1 MRDEAIPTTDGTRDG
16 DGTELT
22 IGEAAELL
30 GITVRALRHW
40 ESIELLVPS
49 WRTLGG
55 HRLYVDADLER
66 AQRIL
71 VYREI
76 GLPLA
81 EVRELVDGGGDAREH
96 LERQRRLL
104 VDRASH
110 LRRIIGAV
118 DEMLEEMTVSEND
131 KNDKKMDPR
140 AAAEKF
146 GGGWRQDFADEAEA
160 RWGDTE
166 AWEQSQQANANRTEG
181 DWAQIFAEQE
191 QIVAMIA
198 GAVEDGTDPNSEL
211 GREVSAMHRGGI
223 AKHYD
228 CTHGRQVL
236 LARMYLF
243 DERFQK
249 SYGGEEP
256 TKWLVAAIEAD
267 ARANG
272 FDPENASWD

>member
-1 MRDEAIPTTDGTRDG
+1 MRDEAIPTTDGARDG

-40 ESIELLVPS
+40 ESIDLLVPS

-81 EVRELVDGGGDAREH
+81 EVRGLVDGDGDAREH

-118 DEMLEEMTVSEND
+118 DEMLEEMSMND
-131 KNDKKMDPR
+131 GKNTTMDAR

-160 RWGDTE
+160 RWGGTA
-166 AWEQSQQANANRTEG
+166 AWAQSQQANANRTEEE
-181 DWAQIFAEQE
+181 WAQMYADQE
-191 QIVAMIA
+191 ALVAKLAQAI
-198 GAVEDGTDPNSEL
+198 GDDVDPDSEL
-211 GREVSAMHRGGI
+211 GREVSALHRAGVE
-223 AKHYD
+223 KHYE
-228 CTHGRQVL
+228 CGYGRQVI
-236 LARMYLF
+236 LARMYLV
-243 DERFQK
+243 DERFHEA
-249 SYGGEEP
+249 YGGVEL

-267 ARANG
+267 ARAHG
-272 FDPENASWD
+272 VDPEAASWD

>member
-1 MRDEAIPTTDGTRDG
+1 MRDEAIPATDGTRDG

-40 ESIELLVPS
+40 ESIDLLVPS

-81 EVRELVDGGGDAREH
+81 EVRGLVDGDGDAREH

-118 DEMLEEMTVSEND
+118 DEMLEEMSMND
-131 KNDKKMDPR
+131 GKNTTMDAR

-160 RWGDTE
+160 RWGDTA
-166 AWEQSQQANANRTEG
+166 AWAQSQQANANRTEEE
-181 DWAQIFAEQE
+181 WAQMYADQE
-191 QIVAMIA
+191 ALVAKLTQAI
-198 GAVEDGTDPNSEL
+198 GDDIDPDSEL
-211 GREVSAMHRGGI
+211 GREVSALHRAGVE
-223 AKHYD
+223 KHYE
-228 CTHGRQVL
+228 CGHGRQVI
-236 LARMYLF
+236 LARMYMV
-243 DERFQK
+243 DERFHEA
-249 SYGGEEP
+249 YGGVEP

-267 ARANG
+267 ARAHG
-272 FDPENASWD
+272 VDPEAASWD

>member
-1 MRDEAIPTTDGTRDG
+1 MRDTTHDG

-40 ESIELLVPS
+40 ESIDLLVPS

-81 EVRELVDGGGDAREH
+81 EVRELVDGGGGAREH
-96 LERQRRLL
+96 LERQLRLL
-104 VDRASH
+104 AERASH
-110 LRRIIGAV
+110 LRRMIGAV
-118 DEMLEEMTVSEND
+118 DEMLEEMSMND
-131 KNDKKMDPR
+131 GKNTTMDAR

-166 AWEQSQQANANRTEG
+166 AWEQSQQANANRTEEE
-181 DWAQIFAEQE
+181 WAQMYADQE
-191 QIVAMIA
+191 ALVAKLAQAI
-198 GAVEDGTDPNSEL
+198 GDDVDPDSEL
-211 GREVSAMHRGGI
+211 GREVSAMHRAGVE
-223 AKHYD
+223 KHYE
-228 CTHGRQVL
+228 CGHGRQVI
-236 LARMYLF
+236 LARMYLV
-243 DERFQK
+243 DERFHEA
-249 SYGGEEP
+249 YGGVEL

-267 ARANG
+267 ARAHG
-272 FDPENASWD
+272 VDPEAASWD

>member
-40 ESIELLVPS
+40 ESIDLLVPS

-81 EVRELVDGGGDAREH
+81 EVRGLVDGYGDAREH

-118 DEMLEEMTVSEND
+118 DEMLEEMSMND
-131 KNDKKMDPR
+131 GKNTTMDAR

-160 RWGDTE
+160 RWGDTA
-166 AWEQSQQANANRTEG
+166 AWAQSQQANANRTEEE
-181 DWAQIFAEQE
+181 WAQMYADQEALVAKLEQA
-191 QIVAMIA
+191 IGDDV
-198 GAVEDGTDPNSEL
+198 DPDSEL
-211 GREVSAMHRGGI
+211 GREVSALHRAGVE
-223 AKHYD
+223 KHYE
-228 CTHGRQVL
+228 CGHGRQVI
-236 LARMYLF
+236 LARMYLV
-243 DERFQK
+243 DERFHEA
-249 SYGGEEP
+249 YGGVEP

-267 ARANG
+267 ARAHG
-272 FDPENASWD
+272 VDPEAASWD

>member
-1 MRDEAIPTTDGTRDG
+1 MRDEAIPTTDGARDG

-40 ESIELLVPS
+40 ESIDLLVPS

-81 EVRELVDGGGDAREH
+81 EVRGLVDGDGDAREH

-118 DEMLEEMTVSEND
+118 DEMLEEMSMND
-131 KNDKKMDPR
+131 GKNTTMDAR

-160 RWGDTE
+160 RWGDTA
-166 AWEQSQQANANRTEG
+166 AWAQSQQANANRTEEE
-181 DWAQIFAEQE
+181 WAQMYSDQE
-191 QIVAMIA
+191 AL
-198 GAVEDGTDPNSEL
+198 VEKLAQAIGDDVDPDSEL
-211 GREVSAMHRGGI
+211 GREVSALHRAGVE
-223 AKHYD
+223 KHYE
-228 CTHGRQVL
+228 CGHGRQVI
-236 LARMYLF
+236 LARMYLV
-243 DERFQK
+243 DERFHEA
-249 SYGGEEP
+249 YGGVEP

-267 ARANG
+267 ARAHG
-272 FDPENASWD
+272 VDPEAASWD

>member
-1 MRDEAIPTTDGTRDG
+1 MRDEAIPTTDGTCDG

-30 GITVRALRHW
+30 GITVRTLRHW
-40 ESIELLVPS
+40 ESIDLLVPS

-81 EVRELVDGGGDAREH
+81 EVRGLVDGDGDAREH

-110 LRRIIGAV
+110 LRRIIDAV
-118 DEMLEEMTVSEND
+118 DEMLEEMSMND
-131 KNDKKMDPR
+131 GKNTTMDAR

-166 AWEQSQQANANRTEG
+166 AWEQSQQANANRTEEE
-181 DWAQIFAEQE
+181 WAQMYADQE
-191 QIVAMIA
+191 ALVAKLAQAI
-198 GAVEDGTDPNSEL
+198 GDDIDPDSEL
-211 GREVSAMHRGGI
+211 GREVSALHRAGVE
-223 AKHYD
+223 KHYE
-228 CTHGRQVL
+228 CGHGRQVI
-236 LARMYLF
+236 LARMYLV
-243 DERFQK
+243 DERFHEA
-249 SYGGEEP
+249 YGGVEP

-267 ARANG
+267 ARAHG
-272 FDPENASWD
+272 VDPETASWD

>member
-1 MRDEAIPTTDGTRDG
+1 MRDEAIPTTDGARDG

-40 ESIELLVPS
+40 ESIDLLVPS

-81 EVRELVDGGGDAREH
+81 EVRGLVDGDGDAREH

-118 DEMLEEMTVSEND
+118 DEMLEEMSMND
-131 KNDKKMDPR
+131 GKNTTMDAR

-160 RWGDTE
+160 RWGDTA
-166 AWEQSQQANANRTEG
+166 AWAQSQQANANRTEEE
-181 DWAQIFAEQE
+181 WAQMYADQE
-191 QIVAMIA
+191 ALVAKLAQAI
-198 GAVEDGTDPNSEL
+198 GDDVDPDSEL
-211 GREVSAMHRGGI
+211 GREVSALHRAGVE
-223 AKHYD
+223 KHYE
-228 CTHGRQVL
+228 CGHGRQVI
-236 LARMYLF
+236 LARMYLV
-243 DERFQK
+243 DERFHEA
-249 SYGGEEP
+249 YGGVEL

-267 ARANG
+267 ARAHG
-272 FDPENASWD
+272 VDPEAASWD

>member
-1 MRDEAIPTTDGTRDG
+1 MRDEAIPATDGIRDG

-40 ESIELLVPS
+40 ESIDLLVPS

-81 EVRELVDGGGDAREH
+81 EVRGLVDGDGDAREH

-118 DEMLEEMTVSEND
+118 DEMLEEMSMND
-131 KNDKKMDPR
+131 GKNTTMDAR

-166 AWEQSQQANANRTEG
+166 AWEQSQQANANRTEEE
-181 DWAQIFAEQE
+181 WAQMYADQE
-191 QIVAMIA
+191 ALVAKLAQAI
-198 GAVEDGTDPNSEL
+198 GDDVDPDSEL
-211 GREVSAMHRGGI
+211 GREVSALHRAGVE
-223 AKHYD
+223 KHYE
-228 CTHGRQVL
+228 CGHGRQVI
-236 LARMYLF
+236 LARMYLV
-243 DERFQK
+243 DERFHEA
-249 SYGGEEP
+249 YGGVEP

-267 ARANG
+267 ARVHG
-272 FDPENASWD
+272 VDPETASWD

>member
-30 GITVRALRHW
+30 GITVRTLRHW
-40 ESIELLVPS
+40 ESIDLLVPS

-81 EVRELVDGGGDAREH
+81 EVRGLVDGDGDAREH

-104 VDRASH
+104 VGRASH
-110 LRRIIGAV
+110 LRRIIDAV
-118 DEMLEEMTVSEND
+118 DEMLEEMSMND
-131 KNDKKMDPR
+131 GKNTTMDAR

-166 AWEQSQQANANRTEG
+166 AWEQSQQANANRTEEE
-181 DWAQIFAEQE
+181 WAQMYADQE
-191 QIVAMIA
+191 ALVAKLAQAI
-198 GAVEDGTDPNSEL
+198 GDDVDPDSEL
-211 GREVSAMHRGGI
+211 GREVSAMHRAGVE
-223 AKHYD
+223 KHYE
-228 CTHGRQVL
+228 CGHGRQVI
-236 LARMYLF
+236 LARMYLV
-243 DERFQK
+243 DERFHEA
-249 SYGGEEP
+249 YGGVEP

-267 ARANG
+267 ARAHG
-272 FDPENASWD
+272 VDPETASWD

>member
-1 MRDEAIPTTDGTRDG
+1 MRDEAIPTTDGTCDG

-30 GITVRALRHW
+30 GITVRTLRHW
-40 ESIELLVPS
+40 ESIDLLVPS

-81 EVRELVDGGGDAREH
+81 EVRGLVDGDGDAREH

-110 LRRIIGAV
+110 LRRIIDAV
-118 DEMLEEMTVSEND
+118 DEMLEEMSMND
-131 KNDKKMDPR
+131 GKNTTMDAR

-166 AWEQSQQANANRTEG
+166 AWEQSQQANANRTEEE
-181 DWAQIFAEQE
+181 WAQMYADQE
-191 QIVAMIA
+191 ALVAKLAQAI
-198 GAVEDGTDPNSEL
+198 GDDVDPDSEL
-211 GREVSAMHRGGI
+211 GREVSAMHRAGVE
-223 AKHYD
+223 KHYE
-228 CTHGRQVL
+228 CGHGRQVI
-236 LARMYLF
+236 LARMYLA
-243 DERFQK
+243 DERFHEA
-249 SYGGEEP
+249 YGGVEP

-267 ARANG
+267 ARAHG
-272 FDPENASWD
+272 VDPETASWD

>member
-1 MRDEAIPTTDGTRDG
+1 MRDEAIPTTDGARDG

-40 ESIELLVPS
+40 ESIDLLVPS

-81 EVRELVDGGGDAREH
+81 EVRGLVDGDGDAREH

-118 DEMLEEMTVSEND
+118 DEMLEEMSMND
-131 KNDKKMDPR
+131 GKNTTMDAR

-160 RWGDTE
+160 RWGDTA
-166 AWEQSQQANANRTEG
+166 AWAQSQQANANRTEEE
-181 DWAQIFAEQE
+181 WAQMYSDQE
-191 QIVAMIA
+191 ALVAKLAQAI
-198 GAVEDGTDPNSEL
+198 GDDVDPDSEL
-211 GREVSAMHRGGI
+211 GREVSALHRAGVE
-223 AKHYD
+223 KHYE
-228 CTHGRQVL
+228 CGYGRQVI
-236 LARMYLF
+236 LARMYLV
-243 DERFQK
+243 DERFHEA
-249 SYGGEEP
+249 YGGVEP

-267 ARANG
+267 ARAHG
-272 FDPENASWD
+272 VDPEAASWD

>member
-1 MRDEAIPTTDGTRDG
+1 MRDEAIPATDGIRDG

-40 ESIELLVPS
+40 ESIDLLVPS

-81 EVRELVDGGGDAREH
+81 EVRGLVDGDGDAREH

-118 DEMLEEMTVSEND
+118 DEMLEEMSMND
-131 KNDKKMDPR
+131 GKNTTMDAR

-160 RWGDTE
+160 RWGDTA
-166 AWEQSQQANANRTEG
+166 AWAQSQQANANRTEEE
-181 DWAQIFAEQE
+181 WAQMYADQE
-191 QIVAMIA
+191 ALVAKLAQAI
-198 GAVEDGTDPNSEL
+198 GDDIDPDSEL
-211 GREVSAMHRGGI
+211 GREVSALHRAGVE
-223 AKHYD
+223 KHYE
-228 CTHGRQVL
+228 CGHGRQVI
-236 LARMYLF
+236 LARMYLV
-243 DERFQK
+243 DERFHEA
-249 SYGGEEP
+249 YGGVEP

-267 ARANG
+267 ARAHG
-272 FDPENASWD
+272 VDPEAASWD

>member
-1 MRDEAIPTTDGTRDG
+1 MRDEAIPTTDGARDG

-40 ESIELLVPS
+40 ESIDLLVPS

-81 EVRELVDGGGDAREH
+81 EVRGLVDGDGDAREH

-118 DEMLEEMTVSEND
+118 AEMLEEMSMND
-131 KNDKKMDPR
+131 GKNTTMDAR

-160 RWGDTE
+160 RWGDTA
-166 AWEQSQQANANRTEG
+166 AWAQSQQANANRTEEE
-181 DWAQIFAEQE
+181 WAQMYADQE
-191 QIVAMIA
+191 ALVAKLAQAI
-198 GAVEDGTDPNSEL
+198 GDDVDPDSEL
-211 GREVSAMHRGGI
+211 GREVSALHRAGVE
-223 AKHYD
+223 KHYE
-228 CTHGRQVL
+228 CGYGRQVI
-236 LARMYLF
+236 LARMYLV
-243 DERFQK
+243 DERFHEA
-249 SYGGEEP
+249 YGGVEL

-267 ARANG
+267 ARAHG
-272 FDPENASWD
+272 VDPEAASWD

>member
-40 ESIELLVPS
+40 ESIDLLVPS

-81 EVRELVDGGGDAREH
+81 EVRGLVDGDGDAREH

-118 DEMLEEMTVSEND
+118 DEMLEEMSMND
-131 KNDKKMDPR
+131 GKNTTMDAR

-146 GGGWRQDFADEAEA
+146 GGGWRQDFADKAEA
-160 RWGDTE
+160 RWGDTA
-166 AWEQSQQANANRTEG
+166 AWAQSQQANANRTEEE
-181 DWAQIFAEQE
+181 WAQMYSDQE
-191 QIVAMIA
+191 ALVAKLAQAI
-198 GAVEDGTDPNSEL
+198 GDDVDPDSEL
-211 GREVSAMHRGGI
+211 GREVSALHRAGVE
-223 AKHYD
+223 KHYE
-228 CTHGRQVL
+228 CGYGRQVI
-236 LARMYLF
+236 LARMYLV
-243 DERFQK
+243 DERFHEA
-249 SYGGEEP
+249 YGGVEP

-267 ARANG
+267 ARAHG
-272 FDPENASWD
+272 VDPEAASWD

>member
-1 MRDEAIPTTDGTRDG
+1 MRGEAIPATDGTRDG

-30 GITVRALRHW
+30 GVTVRTLRHW
-40 ESIELLVPS
+40 ESIDLLVPS

-81 EVRELVDGGGDAREH
+81 EVRGLVDGDGDAREH

-118 DEMLEEMTVSEND
+118 DEMLEEMSMND
-131 KNDKKMDPR
+131 GKNTTMDAR

-166 AWEQSQQANANRTEG
+166 AWAQSQQANANRTEEE
-181 DWAQIFAEQE
+181 WAQMYADQE
-191 QIVAMIA
+191 ALVAKLAQAI
-198 GAVEDGTDPNSEL
+198 GDDVDPDSEL
-211 GREVSAMHRGGI
+211 GREVSALHRAGVE
-223 AKHYD
+223 KHYE
-228 CTHGRQVL
+228 CGHGRQVI
-236 LARMYLF
+236 LARMYLV
-243 DERFQK
+243 DERFHEA
-249 SYGGEEP
+249 YGGVEP

-267 ARANG
+267 ARAHG
-272 FDPENASWD
+272 VDPEAASWD

>member
-40 ESIELLVPS
+40 ESIDLLVPS

-81 EVRELVDGGGDAREH
+81 EVRGLVDGDGDAREH

-118 DEMLEEMTVSEND
+118 DEMLEEMSMND
-131 KNDKKMDPR
+131 GKNTTMDAH

-166 AWEQSQQANANRTEG
+166 AWEQSQQANANRTEEE
-181 DWAQIFAEQE
+181 WAQMYADQE
-191 QIVAMIA
+191 ALVAKLAQAI
-198 GAVEDGTDPNSEL
+198 GDDVDPDSEL
-211 GREVSAMHRGGI
+211 GREVSAMHRAGVE
-223 AKHYD
+223 KHYE
-228 CTHGRQVL
+228 CGHGRQVI
-236 LARMYLF
+236 LARMYLV
-243 DERFQK
+243 DERFHEA
-249 SYGGEEP
+249 YGGVEP

-267 ARANG
+267 ARAHG
-272 FDPENASWD
+272 VDPEAASWD

>member
-40 ESIELLVPS
+40 ESIDLLVPS

-66 AQRIL
+66 AQWIL

-81 EVRELVDGGGDAREH
+81 EVRELVDGDGDAREH

-104 VDRASH
+104 VERASH

-118 DEMLEEMTVSEND
+118 DEMLEEMRMND
-131 KNDKKMDPR
+131 GKNTTMDAR

-160 RWGDTE
+160 RWGDTA
-166 AWEQSQQANANRTEG
+166 AWAQSQQANANRTEEE
-181 DWAQIFAEQE
+181 WAQMYADQE
-191 QIVAMIA
+191 ALVAKLAQAI
-198 GAVEDGTDPNSEL
+198 GDDVDPDSEL
-211 GREVSAMHRGGI
+211 GREVSAMHRAGV
-223 AKHYD
+223 AKHYE
-228 CTHGRQVL
+228 CSRGRQVI
-236 LARMYLF
+236 LARMYLV
-243 DERFQK
+243 DERFHEA
-249 SYGGEEP
+249 YGGAEP

-267 ARANG
+267 ARAHG
-272 FDPENASWD
+272 VDPDTASWD

>member
-30 GITVRALRHW
+30 GITVRTLRHW
-40 ESIELLVPS
+40 ESIDLLVPS

-81 EVRELVDGGGDAREH
+81 EVRSLVDGDGDAREH

-118 DEMLEEMTVSEND
+118 DEMLEEMSMND
-131 KNDKKMDPR
+131 GKNTTMDAR

-166 AWEQSQQANANRTEG
+166 AWEQSQQANANRTEEE
-181 DWAQIFAEQE
+181 WAQMYADQE
-191 QIVAMIA
+191 ALVAKLAQAIGDDVA
-198 GAVEDGTDPNSEL
+198 PDSEL
-211 GREVSAMHRGGI
+211 GREVSALHRAGVE
-223 AKHYD
+223 KHYE
-228 CTHGRQVL
+228 CGHGRQVI
-236 LARMYLF
+236 LARMYLV
-243 DERFQK
+243 DERFHEA
-249 SYGGEEP
+249 YGGVEP

-267 ARANG
+267 ARAHG
-272 FDPENASWD
+272 VDPETASWD

>member
-30 GITVRALRHW
+30 GITVRTLRHW
-40 ESIELLVPS
+40 ESIDLLVPS

-81 EVRELVDGGGDAREH
+81 EVRGLVDGDGDAREH

-110 LRRIIGAV
+110 LRRIIDAV
-118 DEMLEEMTVSEND
+118 DEMLEEMSMND
-131 KNDKKMDPR
+131 GKNTTMDAR

-166 AWEQSQQANANRTEG
+166 AWEQSQQANANRTEEE
-181 DWAQIFAEQE
+181 WAQMYADQE
-191 QIVAMIA
+191 ALVAKLAQAI
-198 GAVEDGTDPNSEL
+198 GDDVDPDSEL
-211 GREVSAMHRGGI
+211 GREVSAMHRAGVE
-223 AKHYD
+223 KHYE
-228 CTHGRQVL
+228 CGHGRQVI
-236 LARMYLF
+236 LARLYLA
-243 DERFQK
+243 DERFHEA
-249 SYGGEEP
+249 YGGVEP

-267 ARANG
+267 ARAHG
-272 FDPENASWD
+272 VDPETASWD

>member
-30 GITVRALRHW
+30 GITVRTLRHW
-40 ESIELLVPS
+40 ESIDLLVPS

-81 EVRELVDGGGDAREH
+81 EVRSLVDGDGDAREH

-118 DEMLEEMTVSEND
+118 DEMLEEMSMND
-131 KNDKKMDPR
+131 GKNTTMDAR

-166 AWEQSQQANANRTEG
+166 AWEQSQQANASRTEEE
-181 DWAQIFAEQE
+181 WAQMYADQE
-191 QIVAMIA
+191 ALVAKLAQGI
-198 GAVEDGTDPNSEL
+198 GDDVDPDSEL
-211 GREVSAMHRGGI
+211 GREVSALHRAGVE
-223 AKHYD
+223 KHYE
-228 CTHGRQVL
+228 CGHGRQVI
-236 LARMYLF
+236 LARMYLL
-243 DERFQK
+243 DERFHAA
-249 SYGGEEP
+249 YGGVEP

-267 ARANG
+267 ARAHG
-272 FDPENASWD
+272 VDPDNASWD

>member
-1 MRDEAIPTTDGTRDG
+1 M
-16 DGTELT
+16 T

-30 GITVRALRHW
+30 GVTVRTLRHW
-40 ESIELLVPS
+40 ESIDLLVPS

-81 EVRELVDGGGDAREH
+81 EVRGLVDGDGDAREH

-118 DEMLEEMTVSEND
+118 DEMLEEMSMND
-131 KNDKKMDPR
+131 GKNTTMDAR

-166 AWEQSQQANANRTEG
+166 AWEQSQQANANRTEEE
-181 DWAQIFAEQE
+181 WAQMYADQE
-191 QIVAMIA
+191 ALVAKLAQAI
-198 GAVEDGTDPNSEL
+198 GDDVDPDSEL
-211 GREVSAMHRGGI
+211 GREVSAMHRAGVE
-223 AKHYD
+223 KHYE
-228 CTHGRQVL
+228 CGHGRQVI
-236 LARMYLF
+236 LARMYLA
-243 DERFQK
+243 DERFHEA
-249 SYGGEEP
+249 YGGVEP

-267 ARANG
+267 ARAHG
-272 FDPENASWD
+272 VDPETASWD

>member
-40 ESIELLVPS
+40 ESIDLLVPS

-81 EVRELVDGGGDAREH
+81 EVRGLVDGDGDAREH

-118 DEMLEEMTVSEND
+118 DEMLEEMSMND
-131 KNDKKMDPR
+131 GKNTTMDAR

-160 RWGDTE
+160 RWGDTA
-166 AWEQSQQANANRTEG
+166 AWAQSQQANANRTEEE
-181 DWAQIFAEQE
+181 WAQMYADQE
-191 QIVAMIA
+191 ALVAKLTQAI
-198 GAVEDGTDPNSEL
+198 GDDVDPDSEL
-211 GREVSAMHRGGI
+211 GREVSALHRAGVE
-223 AKHYD
+223 KHYE
-228 CTHGRQVL
+228 CGHGRQVI
-236 LARMYLF
+236 LARMYLV
-243 DERFQK
+243 DERFHEA
-249 SYGGEEP
+249 YGGVEP

-267 ARANG
+267 ARAHG
-272 FDPENASWD
+272 VDPEAASWD

>member
-1 MRDEAIPTTDGTRDG
+1 MRDEAIPTTDGARDG

-40 ESIELLVPS
+40 ESIDLLVPS

-81 EVRELVDGGGDAREH
+81 EVRGLVDGDGDAREH

-118 DEMLEEMTVSEND
+118 DEMLEEMSMND
-131 KNDKKMDPR
+131 GKNTTMDAR

-160 RWGDTE
+160 RWGDTA
-166 AWEQSQQANANRTEG
+166 AWAQSQQANANRTEEE
-181 DWAQIFAEQE
+181 WAQMYADQE
-191 QIVAMIA
+191 ALVAKLAQAI
-198 GAVEDGTDPNSEL
+198 GDDVDPDSEL
-211 GREVSAMHRGGI
+211 GREVSALHRAGVE
-223 AKHYD
+223 KHYE
-228 CTHGRQVL
+228 CGYGRQVI
-236 LARMYLF
+236 LARMYLV
-243 DERFQK
+243 DERFHEA
-249 SYGGEEP
+249 YGGVES

-267 ARANG
+267 ARAHG
-272 FDPENASWD
+272 VDPEAASWD

>member
-1 MRDEAIPTTDGTRDG
+1 MRDEAIPTTDGARDG

-40 ESIELLVPS
+40 ESIDLLVPS

-81 EVRELVDGGGDAREH
+81 EVRGLVDGDGDAREH

-118 DEMLEEMTVSEND
+118 DEMLEEMSMND
-131 KNDKKMDPR
+131 GKNTTMDAR

-160 RWGDTE
+160 RWGDTA
-166 AWEQSQQANANRTEG
+166 AWAQSQQANANRTEEE
-181 DWAQIFAEQE
+181 WAQMYADQE
-191 QIVAMIA
+191 ALVAKLAQAI
-198 GAVEDGTDPNSEL
+198 GDDVDPDSEL
-211 GREVSAMHRGGI
+211 GREVSAMHRAGVE
-223 AKHYD
+223 KHYE
-228 CTHGRQVL
+228 CGHGRQVI
-236 LARMYLF
+236 LARMYLV
-243 DERFQK
+243 DERFHEA
-249 SYGGEEP
+249 YGGVEL

-267 ARANG
+267 ARAHG
-272 FDPENASWD
+272 VDPEAASWD

>member
-30 GITVRALRHW
+30 GITVRTLRHW
-40 ESIELLVPS
+40 ESIDLLVPS

-81 EVRELVDGGGDAREH
+81 EVRSLVDGDGDAREH

-110 LRRIIGAV
+110 LRRIIDAV
-118 DEMLEEMTVSEND
+118 DEMLEEMSMND
-131 KNDKKMDPR
+131 GKNTTMDAR

-166 AWEQSQQANANRTEG
+166 AWEQSQQANANRTEEE
-181 DWAQIFAEQE
+181 WAQMYADQE
-191 QIVAMIA
+191 ALVAKLAQAI
-198 GAVEDGTDPNSEL
+198 GDDIDPDSEL
-211 GREVSAMHRGGI
+211 GREVSALHRAGVE
-223 AKHYD
+223 KHYE
-228 CTHGRQVL
+228 CGHGRQVI
-236 LARMYLF
+236 LARMYLV
-243 DERFQK
+243 DERFHEA
-249 SYGGEEP
+249 YGGVEP

-267 ARANG
+267 ARAHG
-272 FDPENASWD
+272 VDPETASWD

>member
-1 MRDEAIPTTDGTRDG
+1 MRDTTHDG

-30 GITVRALRHW
+30 GITVRTLRHW
-40 ESIELLVPS
+40 ESIDLLVPS

-104 VDRASH
+104 AERASH
-110 LRRIIGAV
+110 LRRMIGAV
-118 DEMLEEMTVSEND
+118 DEMLEEMSMND
-131 KNDKKMDPR
+131 GKNTTMDAR

-160 RWGDTE
+160 RWGDTA
-166 AWEQSQQANANRTEG
+166 AWAQSQQANANRTEEE
-181 DWAQIFAEQE
+181 WAQMYADQE
-191 QIVAMIA
+191 ALVAKLAQAI
-198 GAVEDGTDPNSEL
+198 GDDVDPDSEL
-211 GREVSAMHRGGI
+211 GREVSAMHRAGVE
-223 AKHYD
+223 KHYE
-228 CTHGRQVL
+228 CGHGRQVI
-236 LARMYLF
+236 LARMYLV
-243 DERFQK
+243 DERFHEA
-249 SYGGEEP
+249 YGGVEP

-272 FDPENASWD
+272 VDPDDASWD

>member
-40 ESIELLVPS
+40 ESIDLLVPS

-81 EVRELVDGGGDAREH
+81 EVRGMVDGDGDAREH

-104 VDRASH
+104 VDRAWH

-118 DEMLEEMTVSEND
+118 DEMLEEMSMND
-131 KNDKKMDPR
+131 GKNTTMDAR

-160 RWGDTE
+160 RWGDTA
-166 AWEQSQQANANRTEG
+166 AWAQSQQANANRTEEE
-181 DWAQIFAEQE
+181 WAQMYSGQE
-191 QIVAMIA
+191 ALVAKLAQAI
-198 GAVEDGTDPNSEL
+198 GDDVDPDSEL
-211 GREVSAMHRGGI
+211 GREVSALHRAGVE
-223 AKHYD
+223 KHYE
-228 CTHGRQVL
+228 CGHGRQVI
-236 LARMYLF
+236 LARMYLV
-243 DERFQK
+243 DERFHEA
-249 SYGGEEP
+249 YGGVEP

-267 ARANG
+267 ARAHG
-272 FDPENASWD
+272 VDPEAASWD

>member
-1 MRDEAIPTTDGTRDG
+1 MRDEAIPTTEGARDG

-30 GITVRALRHW
+30 GVTVRTLRHW
-40 ESIELLVPS
+40 ESIDLLVPS

-81 EVRELVDGGGDAREH
+81 EVRGLVDGDGDAREH

-104 VDRASH
+104 VDRASQ

-118 DEMLEEMTVSEND
+118 DEMLEEMSMND
-131 KNDKKMDPR
+131 GKSTTMDAR

-166 AWEQSQQANANRTEG
+166 AWEQSQQENANRTEEE
-181 DWAQIFAEQE
+181 WAQMYADQE
-191 QIVAMIA
+191 ALVAKLAQAI
-198 GAVEDGTDPNSEL
+198 GDDVDPDSEL
-211 GREVSAMHRGGI
+211 GREVSAMHRAGVE
-223 AKHYD
+223 KHYE
-228 CTHGRQVL
+228 CGHGRQVI
-236 LARMYLF
+236 LARMYLV
-243 DERFQK
+243 DERFHEA
-249 SYGGEEP
+249 YGGVEP

-267 ARANG
+267 ARAHG
-272 FDPENASWD
+272 VDPEAASWD

>member
-1 MRDEAIPTTDGTRDG
+1 MRDEAIPATDGIRDG

-40 ESIELLVPS
+40 ESIDLLVPS

-81 EVRELVDGGGDAREH
+81 EVRGLVDGDGDAREH

-118 DEMLEEMTVSEND
+118 DEMLEEMSMND
-131 KNDKKMDPR
+131 GKNTTMDAR

-160 RWGDTE
+160 RWGDTA
-166 AWEQSQQANANRTEG
+166 AWAQSQQANANRTEEE
-181 DWAQIFAEQE
+181 WAQMYADQE
-191 QIVAMIA
+191 ALVAKLAQAI
-198 GAVEDGTDPNSEL
+198 GDDVDPDSEL
-211 GREVSAMHRGGI
+211 GREVSALHRAGVE
-223 AKHYD
+223 KHYE
-228 CTHGRQVL
+228 CGHGRQVI
-236 LARMYLF
+236 LARMYLV
-243 DERFQK
+243 DERFHEA
-249 SYGGEEP
+249 YGGVEP

-267 ARANG
+267 ARAHG
-272 FDPENASWD
+272 VDPEAASWD

>member
-1 MRDEAIPTTDGTRDG
+1 MRDEAIPTTEGARDG

-30 GITVRALRHW
+30 GITVRTLRHW
-40 ESIELLVPS
+40 ESIDLLVPS

-81 EVRELVDGGGDAREH
+81 EVRGLVDGDGDAREH

-118 DEMLEEMTVSEND
+118 DEMLEEMSMND
-131 KNDKKMDPR
+131 GKNTTMDAR

-166 AWEQSQQANANRTEG
+166 AWEQSQQANANRTEEE
-181 DWAQIFAEQE
+181 WAQMYADQE
-191 QIVAMIA
+191 ALVAKLAQAI
-198 GAVEDGTDPNSEL
+198 GDDVDPDSEL
-211 GREVSAMHRGGI
+211 GREVSAMHRAGV
-223 AKHYD
+223 AKHYE
-228 CTHGRQVL
+228 CGHGRQVI
-236 LARMYLF
+236 LARMYLV
-243 DERFQK
+243 DERFHEA
-249 SYGGEEP
+249 YGGVEP

-267 ARANG
+267 ARAHG
-272 FDPENASWD
+272 VDPENASWD

>member
-1 MRDEAIPTTDGTRDG
+1 MRDEAIPTTDGARDG

-40 ESIELLVPS
+40 ESIDLLVPS

-81 EVRELVDGGGDAREH
+81 EVRGLVDGDGDAREH

-118 DEMLEEMTVSEND
+118 DEMLEEMSMND
-131 KNDKKMDPR
+131 GKNTTMDAR

-160 RWGDTE
+160 RWGDTA
-166 AWEQSQQANANRTEG
+166 AWAQSQQANANRTEG
-181 DWAQIFAEQE
+181 EWAQMYADQE
-191 QIVAMIA
+191 ALVAKLAQAI
-198 GAVEDGTDPNSEL
+198 GDDIDPDSEL
-211 GREVSAMHRGGI
+211 GREVSALHRAGVE
-223 AKHYD
+223 KHYE
-228 CTHGRQVL
+228 CGHGRQVI
-236 LARMYLF
+236 LARMYLV
-243 DERFQK
+243 DERFHEA
-249 SYGGEEP
+249 YGGVDP

-267 ARANG
+267 ARAHG
-272 FDPENASWD
+272 VDPEAASWD

>member
-1 MRDEAIPTTDGTRDG
+1 MRDEAIPTTDGARDG

-40 ESIELLVPS
+40 ESIDLLVPS

-81 EVRELVDGGGDAREH
+81 EVRGLVDGDGDAREH

-118 DEMLEEMTVSEND
+118 DEMLEEMSMND
-131 KNDKKMDPR
+131 GKNTTMDAR

-160 RWGDTE
+160 RWGDTA
-166 AWEQSQQANANRTEG
+166 AWAQSQQANANRTEEE
-181 DWAQIFAEQE
+181 WAQMYSDQE
-191 QIVAMIA
+191 ALVAKLAQAI
-198 GAVEDGTDPNSEL
+198 GDDVDPDSEL
-211 GREVSAMHRGGI
+211 GREVSALHRAGVE
-223 AKHYD
+223 KHYE
-228 CTHGRQVL
+228 CGYGRQVI
-236 LARMYLF
+236 LARMYLV
-243 DERFQK
+243 DERFHEA
-249 SYGGEEP
+249 YGGVEL

-267 ARANG
+267 ARAHG
-272 FDPENASWD
+272 VDPEAASWD

>member
-40 ESIELLVPS
+40 ESIDLLVPS

-81 EVRELVDGGGDAREH
+81 EVRGLVDGDGDAREH

-104 VDRASH
+104 VDHASH

-118 DEMLEEMTVSEND
+118 DEMLEEMSMND
-131 KNDKKMDPR
+131 GKNTTMDAR

-160 RWGDTE
+160 RWGDTA
-166 AWEQSQQANANRTEG
+166 AWAQSQQENANRTEEE
-181 DWAQIFAEQE
+181 WAQMYADQE
-191 QIVAMIA
+191 ALVAKLAQAI
-198 GAVEDGTDPNSEL
+198 GDDVDPDSEL
-211 GREVSAMHRGGI
+211 GREVSAMHRAGV
-223 AKHYD
+223 AKHYE
-228 CTHGRQVL
+228 CGHGRQVI
-236 LARMYLF
+236 LARMYLV
-243 DERFQK
+243 DERFHEA
-249 SYGGEEP
+249 YGGVEP

-267 ARANG
+267 ARAHG
-272 FDPENASWD
+272 VDPEAASWD

>member
-1 MRDEAIPTTDGTRDG
+1 MRDDANGPAHDDVRVG

-30 GITVRALRHW
+30 DVTVRTLRHW
-40 ESIELLVPS
+40 ESIDLLVPS

-66 AQRIL
+66 AHLIL

-76 GLPLA
+76 GLSLA
-81 EVRELVDGGGDAREH
+81 EVRELVDGDADAREH

-104 VDRASH
+104 AERASH
-110 LRRIIGAV
+110 LRRMIGAV
-118 DEMLEEMTVSEND
+118 DDMLKEMTEMGDND
-131 KNDKKMDPR
+131 NKIDAR

-146 GGGWRQDFADEAEA
+146 GGGWRQDFADEAES
-160 RWGDTE
+160 RWGDTAE
-166 AWEQSQQANANRTEG
+166 WAQSQQANASRSEEE
-181 DWAQIFAEQE
+181 WARMYADQDA
-191 QIVAMIA
+191 IVGTLAD
-198 GAVEDGTDPNSEL
+198 AVRDGVDPDSEA
-211 GREVSAMHRGGI
+211 GREVSAMHRAGV
-223 AKHYD
+223 AKHYE
-228 CTHGRQVL
+228 CSHGRQVI
-236 LARMYLF
+236 LARMYLV
-243 DERFQK
+243 DERFQE

-272 FDPENASWD
+272 VDPDNASWD

>member
-1 MRDEAIPTTDGTRDG
+1 MRDEAIPTTDGARDG

-40 ESIELLVPS
+40 ESIDLLVPS

-81 EVRELVDGGGDAREH
+81 EVRGLVDGDGDAREH

-118 DEMLEEMTVSEND
+118 DEMLEEMSMND
-131 KNDKKMDPR
+131 GKNTTMDAR

-160 RWGDTE
+160 RWGDTA
-166 AWEQSQQANANRTEG
+166 AWAQSQQANANRTEEE
-181 DWAQIFAEQE
+181 WAQMYADQE
-191 QIVAMIA
+191 ALVAKLTQAI
-198 GAVEDGTDPNSEL
+198 GDDVDPDSEL
-211 GREVSAMHRGGI
+211 GREVSALHRAGVE
-223 AKHYD
+223 KHYE
-228 CTHGRQVL
+228 CGHGRQVI
-236 LARMYLF
+236 LARMYMV
-243 DERFQK
+243 DERFHEA
-249 SYGGEEP
+249 YGGVEP

-267 ARANG
+267 ARAHG
-272 FDPENASWD
+272 VDPEAASWD

>member
-1 MRDEAIPTTDGTRDG
+1 MRDEAIPTTDGTR

-30 GITVRALRHW
+30 GITVRTLRHW
-40 ESIELLVPS
+40 ESIDLLVPS

-55 HRLYVDADLER
+55 HLLYVDADLER

-81 EVRELVDGGGDAREH
+81 EVRSLVDGDGDAREH

-118 DEMLEEMTVSEND
+118 DEMLEEMSMND
-131 KNDKKMDPR
+131 GKNTTMDAR

-166 AWEQSQQANANRTEG
+166 AWEQSQQANANRTEEE
-181 DWAQIFAEQE
+181 WAQMYADQE
-191 QIVAMIA
+191 ALVAKLAQAI
-198 GAVEDGTDPNSEL
+198 GDDIDPDSEL
-211 GREVSAMHRGGI
+211 GREVSALHRAGVE
-223 AKHYD
+223 KHYE
-228 CTHGRQVL
+228 CGHGRQVI
-236 LARMYLF
+236 LARMYLV
-243 DERFQK
+243 DERFHEA
-249 SYGGEEP
+249 YGGVEP

-267 ARANG
+267 ARAHG
-272 FDPENASWD
+272 VDPETASWD

>member
-40 ESIELLVPS
+40 ESIDLLVPS

-81 EVRELVDGGGDAREH
+81 EVRGLVDGDGDAREH

-118 DEMLEEMTVSEND
+118 DEMLEEMSMND
-131 KNDKKMDPR
+131 GKNTTMDAR

-160 RWGDTE
+160 RWGDTA
-166 AWEQSQQANANRTEG
+166 AWAQSQQENANRTEEE
-181 DWAQIFAEQE
+181 WAQMYADQE
-191 QIVAMIA
+191 ALVAKLAQAI
-198 GAVEDGTDPNSEL
+198 GDDVDPDSEL
-211 GREVSAMHRGGI
+211 GREVSALHRAGVE
-223 AKHYD
+223 KHYE
-228 CTHGRQVL
+228 CGYGRQVI
-236 LARMYLF
+236 LARMYLV
-243 DERFQK
+243 DERFHEA
-249 SYGGEEP
+249 YGGVEL

-267 ARANG
+267 ARAHG
-272 FDPENASWD
+272 VDPEAASWD

>member
-1 MRDEAIPTTDGTRDG
+1 MRDEAIPTTDGTCDG

-30 GITVRALRHW
+30 GITVRTLRHW
-40 ESIELLVPS
+40 ESIDLLVPS

-81 EVRELVDGGGDAREH
+81 EVRSLVDGDGDAREH

-110 LRRIIGAV
+110 LRRIIDAV
-118 DEMLEEMTVSEND
+118 DEMLEEMSMND
-131 KNDKKMDPR
+131 GKNTTMDAR

-166 AWEQSQQANANRTEG
+166 AWEQSQQANANRTEEE
-181 DWAQIFAEQE
+181 WAQMYADQE
-191 QIVAMIA
+191 ALVAKLAQAI
-198 GAVEDGTDPNSEL
+198 GDDVDPDSEL
-211 GREVSAMHRGGI
+211 GREVSAMHRAGVE
-223 AKHYD
+223 KHYE
-228 CTHGRQVL
+228 CGHGRQVI
-236 LARMYLF
+236 LARMYLA
-243 DERFQK
+243 DERFHEA
-249 SYGGEEP
+249 YGGVEP

-267 ARANG
+267 ARAHG
-272 FDPENASWD
+272 VDPETASWD